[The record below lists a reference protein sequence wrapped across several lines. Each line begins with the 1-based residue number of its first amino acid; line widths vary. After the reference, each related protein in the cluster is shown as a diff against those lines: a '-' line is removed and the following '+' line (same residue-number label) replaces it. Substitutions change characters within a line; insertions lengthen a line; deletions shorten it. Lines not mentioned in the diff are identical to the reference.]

1 MVANT
6 FPGGDRSTGNDRF
19 TDVGLDLQY
28 QHTGAPDDIAL
39 RLSWIREQQDLD
51 ASRRLGA
58 ATNSSN
64 DLNAFNG
71 SLGYLYDKTWGLTA
85 GYSSLRGDADP
96 AYYGTDNGSPDSS
109 WVTLQLD
116 WLPYN
121 KRGGPSLWPWF
132 NPKISAQYVAYS
144 RFDGTTHGASDNDTL
159 YLQAWLVF

>member
-51 ASRRLGA
+51 ASQQLGA
-58 ATNSSN
+58 ASN
-64 DLNAFNG
+64 KSNRLDTFDGNL
-71 SLGYLYDKTWGLTA
+71 SYLYDKTWGLTA
-85 GYSSLRGDADP
+85 GYSNLRGDEDV

-132 NPKISAQYVAYS
+132 NPKISAQSVAYS
-144 RFDGTTHGASDNDTL
+144 RFDGTTTAASDNNTF